1 MNSIRNSLLLQ
12 RAIEFESVICQRVN
26 RVCRRKWLKTF
37 FSAISRLGDGILWY
51 ALALVLPLVYGYDA
65 VAVSLRMAIAGILG
79 LLIYKLIKRHTERP
93 RPYSVLKDIK
103 LGTAPL
109 DKYSFPSGHTLH
121 AFSFSLICIQ
131 YYPQS
136 AWVLI
141 PVSLLIALSRVAL
154 GLHYPTDVLAGA
166 AIGYLLSLAATMIIL

>member
-1 MNSIRNSLLLQ
+1 MYSIRNSLLLR
-12 RAIEFESVICQRVN
+12 RAIEFESSICTRVN
-26 RVCRRKWLKTF
+26 RVCRRKWLKIF

-51 ALALVLPLVYGYDA
+51 SLTLALPLVYGYDA
-65 VAVSLRMAIAGILG
+65 VEVSLRMAITGILG
-79 LLIYKLIKRHTERP
+79 LIVYKIIKRHTERP

-121 AFSFSLICIQ
+121 AVSFSLICIQ
-131 YYPQS
+131 YYPQL
-136 AWVLI
+136 AWFLI
-141 PVSLLIALSRVAL
+141 PASLLIALSRVAL

-166 AIGYLLSLAATMIIL
+166 AIGYVLSLMGTIIIL

>member
-1 MNSIRNSLLLQ
+1 MNSVRNSLLLQ
-12 RAIEFESVICQRVN
+12 RAIEFESSICKRVN
-26 RVCRRKWLKTF
+26 RVCRRKWLKVF
-37 FSAISRLGDGILWY
+37 FSGASRLGDGILWY
-51 ALALVLPLVYGYDA
+51 ALTLVLPLVYGYDA
-65 VAVSLRMAIAGILG
+65 IAVSLRMAIAGILG
-79 LLIYKLIKRHTERP
+79 LIIYKIIKRHTERP

-121 AFSFSLICIQ
+121 AFSFSLICMQ
-131 YYPQS
+131 YYPQTG
-136 AWVLI
+136 WFLI

-166 AIGYLLSLAATMIIL
+166 AIGYLISLVGTMTIL

>member
-1 MNSIRNSLLLQ
+1 MNSLRNSLLLQ
-12 RAIEFESVICQRVN
+12 RAIELESGICQRIN
-26 RVCRRKWLKTF
+26 KVCRRKWLNQF
-37 FSAISRLGDGILWY
+37 FSIVSRLGDGIIWY
-51 ALALVLPLVYGYDA
+51 ALTLILPLVYGYEA
-65 VAVSLRMAIAGILG
+65 VAVSLRMAITGIIG

-93 RPYSVLKDIK
+93 RPYSVLKDIR

-131 YYPQS
+131 HYPQS
-136 AWVLI
+136 AWLLI
-141 PVSLLIALSRVAL
+141 PTSLLIALSRVAL

-166 AIGYLLSLAATMIIL
+166 AIGYLLSLAGSTIIL

>member
-1 MNSIRNSLLLQ
+1 MNSVRDSLLLQ
-12 RAIEFESVICQRVN
+12 RAIEFESSICTRVN
-26 RVCRRKWLKTF
+26 RVCRRKWLKMF
-37 FSAISRLGDGILWY
+37 FSAISHLGDGILWY
-51 ALALVLPLVYGYDA
+51 ALTLVLPLVYGYDA
-65 VAVSLRMAIAGILG
+65 IAVSLRMAITGILG
-79 LLIYKLIKRHTERP
+79 LIVYKIIKRHTERP

-131 YYPQS
+131 YYPQT
-136 AWVLI
+136 AWFLI
-141 PVSLLIALSRVAL
+141 PASLLIALSRVAL

-166 AIGYLLSLAATMIIL
+166 ALGYLLSLFGSTTIL

>member
-1 MNSIRNSLLLQ
+1 MI
-12 RAIEFESVICQRVN
+12 
-26 RVCRRKWLKTF
+26 
-37 FSAISRLGDGILWY
+37 
-51 ALALVLPLVYGYDA
+51 LPLVYGYDA
-65 VAVSLRMAIAGILG
+65 ISVSLRMSIAGILG
-79 LLIYKLIKRHTERP
+79 LIVYKIIKMYTERP

-131 YYPQS
+131 YYPQT
-136 AWVLI
+136 AWFLI
-141 PVSLLIALSRVAL
+141 PTSLLIALSRVAL

-166 AIGYLLSLAATMIIL
+166 SIGYLLSLFASTTIL